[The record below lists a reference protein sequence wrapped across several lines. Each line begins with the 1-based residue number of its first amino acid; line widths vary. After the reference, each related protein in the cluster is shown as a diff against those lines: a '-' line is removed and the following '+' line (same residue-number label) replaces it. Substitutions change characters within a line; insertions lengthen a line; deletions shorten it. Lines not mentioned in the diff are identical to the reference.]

1 MSKPT
6 VLLIGGL
13 SHTDKEW
20 SDYSSK
26 YDLKEFRTG
35 SRDQF
40 LSNCKNGEYDSVV
53 GLYRSNVSVS
63 ETGNFDKEL
72 LAVLPKSLKYIA
84 HNGAGYDNIDVEA
97 FTNAGIAISS
107 TPIAV
112 DNATADVAIFLLLG
126 ALRHAQI
133 PLDAIRAG
141 KWRGDTPIG
150 HDPEGKTLGI
160 LGMGGIGRAVAH
172 RARAFGMDIV
182 YHNRSRL
189 SSDLEGGAKYVS
201 FDELLA
207 QSDVLSLNLALNAKT
222 KHIISAPEFKKMKDG
237 VVVINTARGALINEK
252 DLVSALD
259 SGKVSSAGLDVFEQE
274 PKVEE
279 GLLKNDRIFI
289 VPHIGTNTYE
299 TQREMELLVL
309 RNLESAVDGK
319 GLLTQIPEQKG
330 RLDAQSK
337 PN

>member
-1 MSKPT
+1 MLKPT
-6 VLLIGGL
+6 VLLLGGL
-13 SHTDKEW
+13 AHCSKEW
-20 SDYSSK
+20 SQCASK
-26 YDLKEFRTG
+26 YMLKEFQKGTRA
-35 SRDQF
+35 QF
-40 LSNCKNGEYDSVV
+40 LSNCKNGEYDDVV
-53 GLYRSNVSVS
+53 GLYRSNNSVS
-63 ETGNFDKEL
+63 ETGPFDKDL
-72 LAVLPKSLKYIA
+72 LSVLPKSLKYIA

-112 DNATADVAIFLLLG
+112 DDSTADTAIFLLLG
-126 ALRHAQI
+126 ALRHAQV
-133 PLDAIRAG
+133 PLNAIRAG
-141 KWRGDTPIG
+141 KWRGATPIG
-150 HDPEGKTLGI
+150 HDPQDKILGI

-172 RARAFGMDIV
+172 RARAFGMQII
-182 YHNRSRL
+182 YHNRTQL
-189 SSDLEGGAKYVS
+189 SPELEEDAKYVS

-222 KHIISAPEFKKMKDG
+222 KHIISAPEFAKMKDG
-237 VVVINTARGALINEK
+237 VVIINTARGALIKEK

-259 SGKVSSAGLDVFEQE
+259 SGKVSSAGLDVFEEE
-274 PKVEE
+274 PKVDE
-279 GLLKNDRIFI
+279 GLLRNDRIFI

-330 RLDAQSK
+330 RLESK
-337 PN
+337 SH